1 MNDPRPATLKED
13 RISAAVFAGLLGG
26 LLGLSLLKFGNPVI
40 LDRLVEAP
48 RKVEEF
54 LFSPWPVVWGY
65 LLLAFVAATG
75 GLAARFRTPASRV
88 VLALPLVWLGWQLLA
103 AASTVDSKLTTATVP
118 HFVACV
124 GCFYLGLF
132 SLRQRGTSRVFWIP
146 LLAAFVWV
154 LWMGFDQHFGGLEAT
169 RRLVY
174 EQPGWQQFSPEYLR
188 RIQSDRIFS
197 TLFYPN
203 ALAGVI
209 LFLLPAA
216 LVITG
221 RACAKR
227 SNVVRG
233 VVVGL
238 LGYAALACLFW
249 SGSKSAWLIAVLLG
263 SIWLLHCPLEK
274 RIKRGIVAALVV
286 LALAGF
292 AVRFSG
298 YFRRGAPS
306 ATARLEYW
314 RAAWSTAVAHPWFGT
329 GPGTFS
335 VPYQKLKRPEAEMSR
350 LVHND
355 YLQQASDSGFP
366 GFLAY
371 AALIWVSIARLHRA
385 CASDALRFSLWLG
398 LAGWAGHSV
407 VEFGLYIPALSWLPF
422 TMLGWLWSTGKDG

>member
-1 MNDPRPATLKED
+1 MNDPRPATAKGNRL
-13 RISAAVFAGLLGG
+13 SATVFAGLLGG

-40 LDRLVEAP
+40 LDHLVEAP

-65 LLLAFVAATG
+65 LLLALVAVVG
-75 GLAARFRTPASRV
+75 GLVARFRTSTPRI
-88 VLALPLVWLGWQLLA
+88 VLVLPLIWLGWQLLA
-103 AASTVDSKLTTATVP
+103 AASTVDSKLTAATLP

-124 GCFYLGLF
+124 VGFYLGVF
-132 SLRQRGTSRVFWIP
+132 SLRPRGTSMVFWIP
-146 LLAAFVWV
+146 LLAAFAWV

-174 EQPGWQQFSPEYLR
+174 EQPGWQQLSPEYLKR
-188 RIQSDRIFS
+188 VQSDRIFS

-209 LFLLPAA
+209 LLLLPAA
-216 LVITG
+216 LAVTA
-221 RACAKR
+221 RVCAKR
-227 SNVVRG
+227 PNVVQG

-238 LGYAALACLFW
+238 LGYAGLACLFW
-249 SGSKSAWLIAVLLG
+249 SGSKSAWLLAVLMG
-263 SIWLLHCPLEK
+263 SIWLLHSPVEK

-298 YFRRGAPS
+298 YFQRGAPS
-306 ATARLEYW
+306 ASARLEYW
-314 RAAWSTAVAHPWFGT
+314 RVAWSTAVAHPWFGT
-329 GPGTFS
+329 GPGTFF

-366 GFLAY
+366 GLLAY
-371 AALIWVSIARLHRA
+371 AALIGGSIWRLYRQGVA
-385 CASDALRFSLWLG
+385 DALRFALWLG
-398 LAGWAGHSV
+398 LAGWAGHSL

-422 TMLGWLWSTGKDG
+422 TLLGWLWGTGADK